1 MTPTENRQYDR
12 QVASWLLFCA
22 AVLLGMILLGGVT
35 RLTNSG
41 LSIVEW
47 KPLLGAIPPLSD
59 QAWQETFDKYRQF
72 PEYQKVNR
80 GMSLDGFKS
89 IFMYEYLH
97 RLLGR
102 LIGVLFLLPL
112 LYFAWRGRI
121 RQGLMPKLVVLFF
134 LGGCQGLLGWFM
146 VKSGLVDNPRV
157 SQYRLT
163 AHLGLAVAIY
173 AYMLWLAFDLLFRPS
188 AATTSAAP
196 RPYGCASR
204 VLVGL
209 VYLMILSGGL
219 VAGTRAGFAY
229 STWPLMG
236 DSFIPRGL
244 YAGTPA
250 WLDMFEDITT
260 VQFNHRMFAYLLV
273 VLISLFALL
282 VYRSGAGGRV
292 RPAVITLMLA
302 LAVQVVLGIST
313 LLLHVPV
320 ALAAAHQ
327 GGAMLLLSAMLFASH
342 ALARQ

>member
-47 KPLLGAIPPLSD
+47 KPLLGAIPPC
-59 QAWQETFDKYRQF
+59 RIR
-72 PEYQKVNR
+72 R
-80 GMSLDGFKS
+80 GRKPSTS
-89 IFMYEYLH
+89 IASFRNTRRSIGDEPGRLQVHFHVQYLH
-97 RLLGR
+97 PPAGPPDRR
-102 LIGVLFLLPL
+102 AVLLPL

-173 AYMLWLAFDLLFRPS
+173 AYMLWLAFDLLFRP
-188 AATTSAAP
+188 AATMISAAP
-196 RPYGCASR
+196 RDRTDAPRGAGGA
-204 VLVGL
+204 GL
-209 VYLMILSGGL
+209 PDDFVRRTGG
-219 VAGTRAGFAY
+219 GHPRGFAY

-236 DSFIPRGL
+236 DSFIPRGC
-244 YAGTPA
+244 TPA
-250 WLDMFEDITT
+250 PGL
-260 VQFNHRMFAYLLV
+260 
-273 VLISLFALL
+273 
-282 VYRSGAGGRV
+282 AG
-292 RPAVITLMLA
+292 
-302 LAVQVVLGIST
+302 
-313 LLLHVPV
+313 HV
-320 ALAAAHQ
+320 
-327 GGAMLLLSAMLFASH
+327 
-342 ALARQ
+342 